1 MQTIKQ
7 GGLSTLGS
15 PAFLKENQGLAAL
28 FPSLLTVDGPKLPTS
43 ASVAA
48 ELSQALSTALSLT
61 DAMPDSTTSH
71 LSEGSAAA
79 IHPSTEVSFT
89 QQKDIKYSASAKAR
103 TDKISL
109 SEHVISATSDN
120 GANKI
125 AGSTAKKSNAEI
137 NALLQQHYCSHKNKK
152 KLPSASAIRKGKVPM
167 PPSCVV
173 DDGDSTDELS
183 EDSSSLPPDDTCSSA
198 SSITSQLGGH
208 GSTNGKACTCCYCE
222 VFGHNSG
229 VGGGQTV
236 APVSRNYPEMRERL
250 RLLLSKKKKKE
261 QTHCKQQLH
270 PQQQQQQHQKSTK
283 GVAQQLQP
291 SGSNSGSSS
300 VTSSTSSVK
309 STAPN
314 GNSVKKEV
322 IQNVAPT
329 LSTAPPAAKKP
340 TPQPA
345 STVVPTT
352 KPALPVNK
360 ASTPK
365 PVAVQAVTANA
376 QARSQSATSLAPSVP
391 PPPLKLEKSRSA
403 VAPKAAVEGADKP
416 SEKDLELLLEFI
428 EGSAASANEKR
439 KAKKERQ
446 KQQKLEE
453 IRARKL
459 EERRKQEAEEAEA
472 RRRQEEE
479 HRRLEMQLQMLKK
492 AKKKA
497 AQRAKKAT
505 ANGVRIEDLVDTEEE
520 SVKVSEKVP
529 VSKIGLE
536 DLRARQMR
544 ELQELQARHQKQMEE
559 EQSKLVETKQQ
570 QQQQQ
575 LSKKSNKKAG
585 KKGKEGSVPPSNSN
599 TVLNDV
605 AKAGPGTQIK
615 ITRTASGGV
624 EFTTIPADG
633 VPPKK
638 IPVEA
643 SPVAASPVPHNVLF
657 NQFQMN
663 PYSPQLLQQQ
673 QTQPPA
679 FMPSQQPSPDRPSV
693 PSKMTP
699 SQPMVTIRRIE
710 NPGLSEPTVTISTQ
724 GGAKESSKKL
734 LYTLINGQVNNY
746 WGKLIVVKK
755 LLG

>member
-1 MQTIKQ
+1 MPDLAKLYPHLMQTIKQ
-7 GGLSTLGS
+7 GGLSTLSS

-61 DAMPDSTTSH
+61 DTMPGSTTSH
-71 LSEGSAAA
+71 LSESLDA
-79 IHPSTEVSFT
+79 IQPSSEVLFT
-89 QQKDIKYSASAKAR
+89 QQKDSKNSAATKA
-103 TDKISL
+103 TVDKINL
-109 SEHVISATSDN
+109 SEHVNSSDN
-120 GANKI
+120 SANKT
-125 AGSTAKKSNAEI
+125 AGSIAKKSNAEI
-137 NALLQQHYCSHKNKK
+137 TALLQQHYCSHKNKK
-152 KLPSASAIRKGKVPM
+152 KPPSASAIRKGKVPM
-167 PPSCVV
+167 PPSCVI

-198 SSITSQLGGH
+198 SSITSHGH

-229 VGGGQTV
+229 VSGGQTV

-261 QTHCKQQLH
+261 QAHCKQQM
-270 PQQQQQQHQKSTK
+270 QQQQQRSTK
-283 GVAQQLQP
+283 GVAQQQQQQQQP
-291 SGSNSGSSS
+291 SCSNLVSST

-309 STAPN
+309 STTPN
-314 GNSVKKEV
+314 GNIAKKEV
-322 IQNVAPT
+322 IQSIVPT
-329 LSTAPPAAKKP
+329 LSTAAALTAAKKP
-340 TPQPA
+340 TPQTNSA
-345 STVVPTT
+345 SAAVPST
-352 KPALPVNK
+352 KPALPVSK

-365 PVAVQAVTANA
+365 PVAKPAAVANA

-403 VAPKAAVEGADKP
+403 VAPKAAEGADKP

-459 EERRKQEAEEAEA
+459 EERRKQEAEEAET

-479 HRRLEMQLQMLKK
+479 NRRLEMEMQMLKK

-497 AQRAKKAT
+497 AQRAKKAS

-520 SVKVSEKVP
+520 VIKVTEKVP
-529 VSKIGLE
+529 AGLE

-544 ELQELQARHQKQMEE
+544 ELQELQAWHQKQMEE
-559 EQSKLVETKQQ
+559 EQSKLVESKQQ
-570 QQQQQ
+570 QQV
-575 LSKKSNKKAG
+575 SKKGNKKAT

-599 TVLNDV
+599 ALVNDV
-605 AKAGPGTQIK
+605 AKTGPGTQIK

-633 VPPKK
+633 VLPKK

-643 SPVAASPVPHNVLF
+643 SPAVASPVPHHVLF

-663 PYSPQLLQQQ
+663 PYSPQIPQLLQQQ
-673 QTQPPA
+673 QQQQAQPPA

-724 GGAKESSKKL
+724 GGAKESGKKL
-734 LYTLINGQVNNY
+734 LYTLINGQVNNLHF
-746 WGKLIVVKK
+746 G
-755 LLG
+755 